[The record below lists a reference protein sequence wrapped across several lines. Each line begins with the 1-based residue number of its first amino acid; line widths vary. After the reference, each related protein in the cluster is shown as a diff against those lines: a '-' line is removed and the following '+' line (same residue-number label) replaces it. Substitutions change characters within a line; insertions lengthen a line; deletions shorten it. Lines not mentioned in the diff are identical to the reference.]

1 MGAVKTAP
9 HSLLWLLST
18 DRNGVKLMGMFK
30 VKKKSKRP
38 EYVVI
43 CREFNRAEARIEISV
58 IDSGITDHLMNN
70 LIKMH
75 MRDPHKRYFLTL
87 KKDYQVYG
95 ALFRKQIETMSIKNN
110 KRIVEL
116 GVELDGNENDKNQ
129 DIL

>member
-1 MGAVKTAP
+1 MGTVRTAP
-9 HSLLWLLST
+9 HFLQWLSYT
-18 DRNGVKLMGMFK
+18 DRNGVNQMGK
-30 VKKKSKRP
+30 VKGKKKSKRP

-58 IDSGITDHLMNN
+58 IDSGVTDHLMNN

-116 GVELDGNENDKNQ
+116 GVDLDGEKDDKNQ

>member
-1 MGAVKTAP
+1 MGAAKTAP
-9 HSLLWLLST
+9 HSLQWLLST
-18 DRNGVKLMGMFK
+18 DRNGVKQMGK
-30 VKKKSKRP
+30 VKGKKKSKRP

-58 IDSGITDHLMNN
+58 IDSGVTDHLMNN

-95 ALFRKQIETMSIKNN
+95 ALFRKQVETMSIKNN

-116 GVELDGNENDKNQ
+116 GVDLEKQEEENGGT
-129 DIL
+129 